1 MNKDF
6 KVSFPNVN
14 FPAVNLP
21 YIEGKL
27 APPQSEEIW
36 YNYLIV
42 YEGEGDYKGRILDS
56 YDHIITFKDIEKI
69 EEDSAREYYKKCGTD
84 SVVLVVDVIL
94 LSVGK
99 KDQGDED

>member
-42 YEGEGDYKGRILDS
+42 YEGNNCNGRDFKS
-56 YDHIITFKDIEKI
+56 YDHIITFKDINDFEEK
-69 EEDSAREYYKKCGTD
+69 REKESWRTD
-84 SVVLVVDVIL
+84 NSETILVTNVVL
-94 LSVGK
+94 LSCGE
-99 KDQGDED
+99 KDITED